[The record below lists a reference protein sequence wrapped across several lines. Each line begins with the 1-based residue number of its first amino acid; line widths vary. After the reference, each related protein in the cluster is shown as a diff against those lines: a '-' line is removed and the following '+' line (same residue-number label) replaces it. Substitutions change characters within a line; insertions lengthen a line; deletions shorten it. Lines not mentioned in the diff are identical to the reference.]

1 MELAELGKQ
10 PIPGANPVG
19 EDARFEPEFE
29 ELDGELGKL
38 SSPTASGAVD
48 WAKVISLSTKILAEK
63 SKNLTVA
70 TYLCIGLMQTE
81 KLSGLAGG
89 VHVLRDLL
97 ENFWETMYP
106 PVKRMRGRVNAFAWW
121 HERIDARMPDF
132 TAETWPKEKKE
143 TFAGDLAFID
153 SFLAEKTEDAPIL
166 RGMNDRIAGLIE
178 IEPEPSPEPAEA
190 APPVAGAEAPV
201 GAPPAKPGAKPAPA
215 SAPAPS
221 SEGADGDG
229 DKLLRQGFDIL
240 GRASTLLL
248 KKEPLSI
255 VPFRLNRII
264 IWLPVQNLPPAT
276 EGKTMIPPPEEQVIS
291 SLRSLYQ
298 SGNWR
303 ELMLTAEGLVR
314 QYLFWFD
321 LSRYVA
327 ESLDQ
332 LRYSAIGETVARETA
347 GFVKRLPGIEKMAFS
362 DGAPFADDETKEWL
376 KAAAQMG
383 GGGGSFSSAGSGI
396 EQIVE
401 NEIAEAQ
408 KLIMDNKMNAALNAF
423 IVKVNQA
430 SSVRERFLWKIG
442 LCKLLSRVKK
452 PQLVVPYIQEILSIL
467 DEYKIERWEP
477 VLAVEGLALAL
488 SGLRLQGE
496 KKDDE
501 LIEKVLNRISALDPA
516 RAIELL

>member
-10 PIPGANPVG
+10 PIPGANSVG

-48 WAKVISLSTKILAEK
+48 WAKVVILSTKILAEK

-132 TAETWPKEKKE
+132 TAETWPKEKIE

-153 SFLAEKTEDAPIL
+153 SFLAENTEDAPIL
-166 RGMNDRIAGLIE
+166 KSMNDHIARLIE
-178 IEPEPSPEPAEA
+178 IEPEPSPESAEA
-190 APPVAGAEAPV
+190 APPVVGEEAPA
-201 GAPPAKPGAKPAPA
+201 GAPPAKPAAKPAPA
-215 SAPAPS
+215 PAPS
-221 SEGADGDG
+221 PEGADGDG

-240 GRASTLLL
+240 GRASTFLL

-255 VPFRLNRII
+255 VPFRLSRII

-276 EGKTMIPPPEEQVIS
+276 DGKTMIPPPEEQVIS

-303 ELMLTAEGLVR
+303 ELMLAAEGLVR

-332 LRYSAIGETVARETA
+332 LRYSAISETVARETA
-347 GFVKRLPGIEKMAFS
+347 GFVKRLPGIEKLAFS
-362 DGAPFADDETKEWL
+362 DGVPFADDETKEWL

-383 GGGGSFSSAGSGI
+383 GGGGSFSSTGSGI

-408 KLIMDNKMNAALNAF
+408 KLIMDNKMNAALGAF

-477 VLAVEGLALAL
+477 DLAVEGLALAL